1 MSTTTNLAL
10 NEPAYNSTSPTWD
23 QPLNYNA
30 TILDQMFG
38 NTTGVSVSTSGTS
51 TYTNITA
58 PSSVAAGST
67 SQAMRFNLTGA
78 LAANQTVLLPQGV
91 AGMWVVSNNTTNA
104 FTVTLGSNN
113 GSNVSAGTTVL
124 CPQNFSIIV
133 YCDGANVKKADDG
146 LITTPISVANGGTG
160 LTTLTAN
167 NVMLGNGTNSPQ
179 FVAPATVGNTLT
191 AALVSKAVF
200 TGSISGTAL
209 TVSSVTS
216 GTIAIG
222 QTLTGTGVTAGTTIT
237 AGSGLSWTVS
247 ASQTVGPI
255 TINGNV
261 LSWVSG
267 TGSSGALLRAPQILT
282 SGTSYTTPA
291 GCNNIYVEV
300 IGAGGGGGG
309 AGTAA
314 SNITSGGGGGGGYAA
329 KYFSVTQ
336 STAYAYAIGTA
347 GTAGSSA
354 GGNGGTGASTT
365 FTVGATTLTAAGGVG
380 GIGVNTGGTVGQG
393 GSGGLGSSG
402 DLNISGGSGT
412 SGSLGSAPTASA
424 AGTGGSAYLGGGGK
438 GGISTST
445 AGTAGGNYGG
455 GGGGSYGNGAT
466 GVAGGA
472 GAQGVIRITEYT

>member
-38 NTTGVSVSTSGTS
+38 NTTGVSVSTGGTS

-146 LITTPISVANGGTG
+146 LITTPISVASGGTG

-167 NVMLGNGTNSPQ
+167 NVMLGNGTSSPQ
-179 FVAPATVGNTLT
+179 FVAPVTAGNTLT
-191 AALVSKAVF
+191 AALVSNAVF
-200 TGSISGTAL
+200 IGSISGTAL

-261 LSWVSG
+261 LSW
-267 TGSSGALLRAPQILT
+267 TSSTPTAGGGALIRAPQVLT
-282 SGTSYTTPA
+282 SGTSYTTPSNA
-291 GCNNIYVEV
+291 TSIYVEV
-300 IGAGGGGGG
+300 VGGGGGG
-309 AGTAA
+309 GG
-314 SNITSGGGGGGGYAA
+314 SNTGACGGGGGGGYAA
-329 KYFSVTQ
+329 KYFSVSP
-336 STAYAYAIGTA
+336 STAYTYAVGSGGTT
-347 GTAGSSA
+347 GTNT
-354 GGNGGTGASTT
+354 NGGTGGNST
-365 FTVGATTLTAAGGVG
+365 FVGSVTITGSGGVG
-380 GIGVNTGGTVGQG
+380 SLGSGTPNAGGAGGAATNGDINISGMPGGIGFKTASNTDNFTVTGFGGNSILGMGAIGKISNAASAALTGAAGTVYGGG
-393 GSGGLGSSG
+393 GSGGSFG
-402 DLNISGGSGT
+402 NSGGSG
-412 SGSLGSAPTASA
+412 A
-424 AGTGGSAYLGGGGK
+424 AGL
-438 GGISTST
+438 
-445 AGTAGGNYGG
+445 
-455 GGGGSYGNGAT
+455 
-466 GVAGGA
+466 V
-472 GAQGVIRITEYT
+472 RIWEYS